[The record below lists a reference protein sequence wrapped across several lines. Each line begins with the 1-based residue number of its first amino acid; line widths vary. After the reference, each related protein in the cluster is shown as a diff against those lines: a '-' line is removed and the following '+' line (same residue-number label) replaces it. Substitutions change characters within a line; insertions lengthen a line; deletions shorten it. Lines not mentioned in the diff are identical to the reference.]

1 MLAPFLILAASGTAV
16 TWLTASKAVP
26 TAVPA
31 GWSIPEIV
39 PRPPGGTYV
48 TSPRP
53 NGRTRLTA
61 HARTGAR
68 LWFAERGPGG
78 IERIEGV
85 TPGPDHDDTVWS
97 IDW

>member
-1 MLAPFLILAASGTAV
+1 VPLLVLAASGTAV
-16 TWLTASKAVP
+16 TWLAAPRAVP

-48 TSPRP
+48 TPSRT

-61 HARTGAR
+61 YARTGAR
-68 LWFAERGPGG
+68 VWFAERGPGG

-85 TPGPDHDDTVWS
+85 TPAPHGDDTVWS
-97 IDW
+97 IDR